1 MFTIIDLIQNLP
13 AYVVHAEE
21 DSLQNEIQSVVAA
34 DLMSDVLVS
43 VDVPCVLVTSLATEQ
58 VIRTCDISGIQTVL
72 LVNDKLPSH
81 AMKSLAKEVGI
92 TLLASPQP
100 MYEACVNIHL
110 LKSFSE

>member
-1 MFTIIDLIQNLP
+1 MFTIYDLIQNLP

-21 DSLQNEIQSVVAA
+21 ESLHTEVSAIVAA
-34 DLMSDVLVS
+34 DLMSDVLLS
-43 VDVPCVLVTSLATEQ
+43 VDAPCLLVTSLATDQ
-58 VIRTCDISGIQTVL
+58 VIRTCDISGIQAVL
-72 LVNDKLPSH
+72 LVNDKLPSP
-81 AMKSLAKEVGI
+81 AMKKLAKDVGI